1 VRGAGLGLPEKLR
14 RDHVLRSGS
23 GARLT
28 CAAIVGL
35 SAGLAFG
42 LTELPAVSASPSK
55 SFAASASPES
65 PAPELRRTRVA
76 SLGPDIA
83 FASLFEDADSRSGP
97 AAVSAGRSSLRED
110 LVPAQR
116 GPSFEERWTTAS
128 LESDL
133 KRGLPFEDHW
143 NAGEPV
149 VELRTAEL
157 EEPANPEIDTR
168 ARAAARPTPAKS
180 VSVPVP
186 VPAPAPADVSKKP
199 VRVAEAVAE
208 PSAASTAAPEV
219 DDHTAIYD
227 ISAHVVY
234 LPDGTRLEAH
244 SGLGQFLDDPR
255 YVNVKARGP
264 TPPNVYD
271 LSMREESFHGVRAI
285 RLNPID
291 ERRMFGRDGILAH
304 PYMMGSNGQS
314 NGCVSFGDYQA
325 FLNAYLSGDVN
336 RLVVVEHL
344 AGAPPARVAT
354 RWIPASIRA
363 LFGRS

>member
-1 VRGAGLGLPEKLR
+1 VRGAGIRLPEKLR
-14 RDHVLRSGS
+14 RDHVLWSGS
-23 GARLT
+23 GARLI

-55 SFAASASPES
+55 TFAASASPES
-65 PAPELRRTRVA
+65 PAPGLRRTRVA

-83 FASLFEDADSRSGP
+83 FASLIEDADSRGGS
-97 AAVSAGRSSLRED
+97 AAFSAGRSSVRDD

-116 GPSFEERWTTAS
+116 GPSFEEHWTTAS

-143 NAGEPV
+143 NAGELA
-149 VELRTAEL
+149 VELRTAAL
-157 EEPANPEIDTR
+157 EEPAIPEIDPR
-168 ARAAARPTPAKS
+168 GHAAARPAVAK
-180 VSVPVP
+180 SVPVP
-186 VPAPAPADVSKKP
+186 VPAPVPADASKKP
-199 VRVAEAVAE
+199 TRVAEAVPE
-208 PSAASTAAPEV
+208 STAAPTAAPEV

-227 ISAHVVY
+227 ISAHMVY

-244 SGLGQFLDDPR
+244 SGLGRLLDDPR
-255 YVNVKARGP
+255 YVNVKDRGP

-271 LSMREESFHGVRAI
+271 LSLREESFHGVRAI
-285 RLNPID
+285 RLNPVD
-291 ERRMFGRDGILAH
+291 DHKMFGRDGILAH

-314 NGCVSFGDYQA
+314 NGCVSVSDYQA